1 MVRVQVASFN
11 CSVLLLGACVKIL
24 VFIELLMPIVIAVDR
39 RHGWPVP
46 TFLIGCD
53 LDFSLLSM
61 YAGCGGQAEVV
72 HGACPGLL
80 WLFGRAEGMGC
91 RWCLGNGSIFQL
103 CSGCS
108 FDFPGLNDV
117 LLQSILRSISLHQ
130 PGTSELGGDYSLRV
144 GQFIGGQ
151 CSFSGENHYNV
162 KLQTSEGKKTSRDWL
177 QSSSGSLCTGVNVF
191 SSDHSSERT
200 KGLMR
205 DRGRM
210 DPRTE

>member
-1 MVRVQVASFN
+1 MGDQFPLSSLDVT
-11 CSVLLLGACVKIL
+11 
-24 VFIELLMPIVIAVDR
+24 
-39 RHGWPVP
+39 W
-46 TFLIGCD
+46 TFLSFQCM
-53 LDFSLLSM
+53 L
-61 YAGCGGQAEVV
+61 AV
-72 HGACPGLL
+72 
-80 WLFGRAEGMGC
+80 EGKQ
-91 RWCLGNGSIFQL
+91 RL
-103 CSGCS
+103 CMELALGCS
-108 FDFPGLNDV
+108 DSLAGPRELAAGGVWATAGSSNCAVAAADFPGLNDV